1 MAIGFVCTLLLAVV
15 TIGAA
20 LIELTR
26 VEHTALGTAD
36 EIQQSAYALGEVGE
50 QLARLRA
57 HVALGIRETPEEFSQ
72 RSEQISRIDGLLTAA
87 LQAVPGALEP
97 STRQY
102 WVALQTKVAALRQ
115 AYADAA
121 SAIRAGKPV
130 RAAELLARDADAEST
145 LHDLLDDL
153 SKTQR
158 ESVLTRLR
166 SAHHEAAQLG
176 VFELILAGGFLVG
189 LVVIWSIM
197 FGMLRRQNRSI
208 AEYTARL
215 ESVNSDLDA
224 FAGRV
229 AHDLKNALS
238 PAAMAPALLRR
249 SPTDPER
256 VLEIA
261 NRAERSSQ
269 RAIALVDALLA
280 FSRASRTA
288 DSKESSALEPA
299 VRQVLE
305 ELSPLMERLDV
316 SVEAEDIPDVE
327 VRCSPGLLHIVLANV
342 CGNAVKYLQDQ
353 EERRVRVS
361 AHVEDSAC
369 RIDIDDTGPGIPEQ
383 AQDKI
388 FDPFYRV
395 DGSRV
400 AGTGIGLATVRR
412 IVDARGG
419 RITLDS
425 STGHGCRFHVWLPLA
440 SPRQPAVAASAAPRS
455 ARPPA
460 QP

>member
-1 MAIGFVCTLLLAVV
+1 MALGFVCTLLLAVV

-57 HVALGIRETPEEFSQ
+57 HVALGTSESPHEFLR
-72 RSEQISRIDGLLTAA
+72 RSEEISRIERLLAAA
-87 LQAVPGALEP
+87 LHAVPGALDP
-97 STRQY
+97 AARHR
-102 WVALQTKVAALRQ
+102 WVALEAKVGALRKV
-115 AYADAA
+115 YADAA
-121 SAIRAGKPV
+121 SEIRQGEPV
-130 RAAELLARDADAEST
+130 RAADLLVLHADAEST
-145 LHDLLDDL
+145 LHDSLDDL
-153 SKTQR
+153 SETQR
-158 ESVLTRLR
+158 ETVLTRLR
-166 SAHHEAAQLG
+166 SAHREAARLG
-176 VFELILAGGFLVG
+176 LFELILAAGFLAG
-189 LVVIWSIM
+189 LVVIWGIM
-197 FGMLRRQNRSI
+197 LGVLRRQNRRI

-249 SPTDPER
+249 SPNDPTR
-256 VLEIA
+256 VLDIA

-280 FSRASRTA
+280 FSRASRSA
-288 DSKESSALEPA
+288 DSKESSALQPA
-299 VRQVLE
+299 VKHVLD
-305 ELSPLMERLDV
+305 ELSPLVERLDV
-316 SVEAEDIPDVE
+316 SVDVEDIPDVE

-342 CGNAVKYLQDQ
+342 CSNAVKYLEDQ

-361 AHVEDSAC
+361 AHVEGSTC
-369 RIDIDDTGPGIPEQ
+369 RIEIDDTGPGIPEH
-383 AQDKI
+383 AQGKI

-395 DGSRV
+395 DASRV

-425 STGHGCRFHVWLPLA
+425 SKGQGCRFHVWLPLA
-440 SPRQPAVAASAAPRS
+440 SPSAPAVAATTAPRS
-455 ARPPA
+455 TRSQA